1 MKKIP
6 IGALA
11 IVLGVSAVCFG
22 ADDPSIQGKTRKA
35 IQSAMKSHIDENLI
49 EGKYV
54 VYDAIKGELK
64 RLKFKR
70 VHEGIVKKADF
81 FVSCAD
87 FVDDRGNEY
96 DLDLLVVEKD
106 GTFRVLETL
115 VHSING
121 NKRKYHLEERQRLSG
136 P

>member
-81 FVSCAD
+81 FCQ
-87 FVDDRGNEY
+87 
-96 DLDLLVVEKD
+96 LC
-106 GTFRVLETL
+106 
-115 VHSING
+115 
-121 NKRKYHLEERQRLSG
+121 
-136 P
+136 